1 MIHTKKNILFVIGVS
16 GTGKSTIGKMLAEE
30 LHLPFF
36 EGDKYHSEANIKKMA
51 GGHPLN
57 DGDRSEWLITLN
69 KLALEHKETGAI
81 IACSA
86 LKESYRKL
94 LEGNIEQHVIWIS
107 LEGSYGLI
115 LERLQNRKGHFMPA
129 SLLQSQWDTF
139 EPPKNAMKI
148 SIEPS
153 PREIVLQ
160 ILKQLT
166 QKGARR

>member
-1 MIHTKKNILFVIGVS
+1 MIGTEKNILFVIGVS
-16 GTGKSTIGKMLAEE
+16 GTGKSTIGKLLANE
-30 LHLPFF
+30 LDLPFY
-36 EGDKYHSEANIKKMA
+36 EGDKYHSAANIKKMA

-57 DGDRSEWLITLN
+57 DEDRKEWLITLN
-69 KLALEHKETGAI
+69 QLAIDHRDTGAI

-86 LKESYRKL
+86 LKQSYRDL
-94 LEGNIEQHVIWIS
+94 LERNIQSHVLWIS
-107 LEGSYGLI
+107 LEGSYDLI

-153 PREIVLQ
+153 PREIVAQ
-160 ILKQLT
+160 IVKEL
-166 QKGARR
+166 GERGN

>member
-1 MIHTKKNILFVIGVS
+1 MTHIKRNILFIIGVS
-16 GTGKSTIGKMLAEE
+16 GTGKSTIGKLLARE
-30 LHLPFF
+30 LDLPFY
-36 EGDKYHSEANIKKMA
+36 EGDNYHSVANIKKMA

-57 DGDRSEWLITLN
+57 DGDRMGWL
-69 KLALEHKETGAI
+69 LALNQLAVEHRDTGAI

-94 LEGNIEQHVIWIS
+94 LERSIEPHVLWIS

-129 SLLQSQWDTF
+129 SLLQSQCDTF
-139 EPPKNAMKI
+139 EPPKNAIKV

-153 PREIVLQ
+153 PGEIVSQ
-160 ILKQLT
+160 ILEELGKE
-166 QKGARR
+166 